1 MQELFIDNI
10 FGYGFAIPSIA
21 MVLQVRTFRFS
32 RGLPLETVALSI
44 LLIGASYNVKADDEY
59 QYCSIDKRG
68 SCSESAQ
75 IPSPHDLDHD
85 QSIDTACY
93 RAAVL
98 EHQRIDQEDVKETV
112 DSNLEVFKRVA
123 NIASKNHVNILVF
136 PEDGLFI
143 GNIRE
148 DVVPVLTEIP
158 DPEKLEST
166 NDNPCL
172 QPTFYESSYILRNLS
187 CIARENNL
195 YVVANFGTKETC
207 KPYSKIGSQTCPEC
221 GYLTLNTDVV
231 LDSDGRFIKRYRKHN
246 IFIEIF
252 QKAPTLEKAYFDSP
266 YGRFGIFTCFDL
278 IFKSPAIDLV
288 EQFNIETIIFPTWWY
303 DELPIL
309 TAIQYQ
315 DGWSWTQRVNF
326 IGANIQRPSL
336 GSTGSGIFSGYN
348 TVYTGVGGKTSKLVI
363 GNLPKEPLL
372 SSECSR
378 NFNPAIVDVE
388 THNIASAYK
397 YKHYELL
404 PSDSITPLDD
414 NQRKLTQCSGQ
425 VCCTLDYRLRV
436 VGQRPKYV
444 LIIRD
449 SRRPGP
455 FEWYEQV
462 CFVAVLESDFKG
474 TKLDEVRFS
483 SKAHSEFETIALE
496 GTFGTKYVYPIA
508 GHEVSELISRRDR
521 TFNCD
526 QQEDNK
532 VKCRLE
538 YMGNPKPI
546 YAFGLY
552 GRLYEGDKVMS

>member
-1 MQELFIDNI
+1 
-10 FGYGFAIPSIA
+10 
-21 MVLQVRTFRFS
+21 MVLRIRSLSFPRKPF
-32 RGLPLETVALSI
+32 LETVVLLI
-44 LLIGASYNVKADDEY
+44 LLIRANYNVWAEDEY
-59 QYCSIDKRG
+59 QHCSIDKRG

-75 IPSPHDLDHD
+75 IPSPHDLDYD
-85 QSIDTACY
+85 QSIDPACY
-93 RAAVL
+93 RAAAL

-112 DSNLEVFKRVA
+112 DNNLEVFKRVA
-123 NIASKNHVNILVF
+123 SIASKNHANILVF

-143 GNIRE
+143 GKTRE

-158 DPEKLEST
+158 DPESLDSA

-195 YVVANFGTKETC
+195 YVVGNFGTKESC
-207 KPYSKIGSQTCPEC
+207 KPYSKIGSQTCPEW

-231 LDSDGRFIKRYRKHN
+231 LDSDGRFIKRYRKAN

-278 IFKSPAIDLV
+278 IFKSPAVDLV

-326 IGANIQRPSL
+326 IGANIQRPAR

-348 TVYTGVGGKTSKLVI
+348 TVYTSVGGKTSKLVI

-388 THNIASAYK
+388 THNIAPAYE

-404 PSDSITPLDD
+404 PSDSITPLED
-414 NQRKLTQCSGQ
+414 NQRKLTQCSGR
-425 VCCTLDYRLRV
+425 VCCTLDYKLRV

-449 SRRPGP
+449 SRRPGL
-455 FEWYEQV
+455 FEWHEQV
-462 CFVAVLESDFKG
+462 CFVAVLESNFKG
-474 TKLDEVRFS
+474 TKLEEVRFS
-483 SKAHSEFETIALE
+483 SKTYSGFETLALE
-496 GTFGTKYVYPIA
+496 GSFDTKYVYPIG
-508 GHEVSELISRRDR
+508 GHDVSELINRRDR
-521 TFNCD
+521 LFNCD
-526 QQEDNK
+526 QHEDNR
-532 VKCRLE
+532 VKCRLD
-538 YMGNPKPI
+538 YTGKPKPI

-552 GRLYEGDKVMS
+552 GRLYEGDKVTS